1 MKKTFQFLLVSLV
14 LALTLPSCEQSASVD
29 DYPIMEE
36 YYKESVNLVTA
47 TLDSVNMFK
56 AKVDGYVIRNPE
68 AKNHK
73 RYSQIQ
79 ENIKAAS
86 LRLTITVHD
95 EWDGVDSIRF

>member
-1 MKKTFQFLLVSLV
+1 MKKTFQILLVSLV

-29 DYPIMEE
+29 DYPIMEQ
-36 YYKESVNLVTA
+36 YYTESVNLVTV
-47 TLDSVNMFK
+47 TFDSVKSFSN
-56 AKVDGYVIRNPE
+56 KVDGYVLQFPE

-86 LRLTITVHD
+86 LRITINID
-95 EWDGVDSIRF
+95 PAWAGEDSIRF